1 MNDSQPLDVAME
13 GRTFSN
19 KDGKSRLKGKVVLMY
34 EQILQEKSDPLP
46 DSFWS
51 EFFLLRPNCIELIRI
66 IDELP
71 LSSLVNLKFQLNKF
85 VWMCLAVIVGGSDIR
100 SYNAVKTLSVV
111 IKAVAKKKRHLSSF
125 DMVDLLFD
133 NKDAQRAMDVLL
145 LLRHI
150 CNILVQE
157 GSSTLK
163 CCCLDFLL
171 SMVTCC
177 ENINE
182 NALIEFLMTEDI
194 FETLLVLLESTA
206 ERRLFGISVAVM
218 LTFITN
224 FRKSERNNQFMMSL
238 SILDRDLALNGYSMA
253 LASELS
259 AMNLNFKRQI
269 ENHKPSMLASMAHVF
284 NQLFTSTPE
293 QQVPVVQIN
302 VSVLLALYEAV
313 HLNRY
318 FITTLVT
325 LPLADSV
332 PTASLSEEENGE
344 VVVSDGTSQLGTN
357 LCASFLSYCSCLF
370 YDLKGQRKIDAA
382 RLCLIIWTCITED
395 QYANMLMQDVSL
407 AFKVPL
413 YSRPMRHKIS
423 NDAQVQCR
431 PLAHHLLN
439 LAVDFILSNLMK
451 CFPFDL
457 YQRMLGIVH
466 RIVCFNKK
474 CKVRLDFN
482 LHGLWNALL
491 TLLRFVVVNSQ
502 TLLEEGDIFDL
513 CNQVLTIVNLF
524 VTFGDTFLP
533 EAESYDDLYYEILRN
548 SETLQAV
555 CSLCNFKRTACSN
568 VLDYTYFCTAAQ
580 YADRSHPFKE
590 TARKMQSSCVNI
602 RAILC
607 HLLPKIEA
615 LEEQSLTRQHVLSV
629 VRSSY
634 GSLPLK
640 LQENLDNYPR
650 YQERPDESV
659 FFAHMVKVALEDTR
673 QRLNCTAA
681 QPEVLLE
688 LANIK

>member
-1 MNDSQPLDVAME
+1 MQ
-13 GRTFSN
+13 GRTFAN
-19 KDGKSRLKGKVVLMY
+19 KDAKSRLKGKVVLMY
-34 EQILQEKSDPLP
+34 EQIIQEKSNSLLP

-51 EFFLLRPNCIELIRI
+51 EFFLLRPNCVELTRI

-71 LSSLVNLKFQLNKF
+71 ISSLVSLKFQLNKF

-100 SYNAVKTLSVV
+100 SYNALTTLSVV
-111 IKAVAKKKRHLSSF
+111 IKAIAKKKKHLSSF

-133 NKDAQRAMDVLL
+133 NKDAQRAMDL

-150 CNILVQE
+150 CQILVQE

-163 CCCLDFLL
+163 SCCLDFLL
-171 SMVTCC
+171 SVVTCC

-182 NALIEFLMTEDI
+182 NALIEFLITEDI
-194 FETLLVLLESTA
+194 FETLLVLLESTT
-206 ERRLFGISVAVM
+206 ERRLFGISVAIM

-253 LASELS
+253 LAGELN
-259 AMNLNFKRQI
+259 AMNLNFKREI
-269 ENHKPSMLASMAHVF
+269 ESQKPNMLASVAHMF
-284 NQLFTSTPE
+284 NQLFVSTPE
-293 QQVPVVQIN
+293 QQTPVVQIN
-302 VSVLLALYEAV
+302 LSVLLALYEAV

-332 PTASLSEEENGE
+332 PTASSSEEEDDE
-344 VVVSDGTSQLGTN
+344 AVVNDGTSQLGTN

-431 PLAHHLLN
+431 PLAHHLLS

-457 YQRMLGIVH
+457 YRRMLGIVH

-502 TLLEEGDIFDL
+502 TLLEDGDIFDL
-513 CNQVLTIVNLF
+513 CNQVLTILNLF

-548 SETLQAV
+548 NETLQAV
-555 CSLCNFKRTACSN
+555 CSLP
-568 VLDYTYFCTAAQ
+568 AQ
-580 YADRSHPFKE
+580 YADRNHPFKE
-590 TARKMQSSCVNI
+590 TAKKMQSSCVNI

-650 YQERPDESV
+650 YQERPGESV
-659 FFAHMVKVALEDTR
+659 FFAQMVS
-673 QRLNCTAA
+673 QRT
-681 QPEVLLE
+681 V
-688 LANIK
+688 